1 MQKKLISLLVAAI
14 FLVSSMVTATA
25 WEQGHMKVVPSF
37 KTRLE
42 YDSNIFYDRNDPKHD
57 WLTILTPGIM
67 GELGFGAEGKHKAFM
82 EYFVDLGMF
91 GKYDDQNYGNHNAFG
106 GVSLDFEDYTLDLNN
121 RFLFTSSRAGTEF
134 EQRNLRKEDT
144 FNAVLGWHYNK
155 IDFDTGY
162 EFYIVDYLSDT
173 LQAFNRYENR
183 GWIAGYVE
191 VAPKTQALLELD
203 YRNLQYPDTSG
214 RNGNAYWALAG
225 VRGQIT
231 AKVTGV
237 AKAGYK
243 IKDYNASS
251 ANDFSNVAAFIDIM
265 YDMNERVDMTFSY
278 IRDAFESTYGN
289 NNYYTGD
296 HFLYNLTYDLG
307 YDFVGILDAMYNH
320 NAYPS
325 PGAGEDKK
333 RLDNEWDVKPRLEYH
348 WKEYVVL
355 GMDYRFHQR
364 ESNIGSRRYDQHVVA
379 GDVKVMF

>member
-307 YDFVGILDAMYNH
+307 YDFIGIFDAMYLH